1 MLRPLSPLFA
11 VPLAVLVI
19 SLAAACGGPAEDA
32 PGATPGPP
40 VRVDRIVYVGDD
52 GNVHTVNPDG
62 TVRRQHTFIE
72 GRPVASLAVA
82 GLAQAPS
89 SYYAWPTWSPDG
101 SRLAASRVVNE
112 GTSRDAVDLR
122 VIDLSTTRES
132 VVYASPPGQ
141 IGFVAQRAP
150 HYPYWSPDS
159 RRLAF
164 LASGAAGLT
173 LYVADAERENSA
185 KEVVSGAPLY
195 FAWSADGGAVLH
207 VRDKLLL
214 ASDLG
219 EDAPGEQSLAA
230 GAFRAPSFSH
240 DGRRM
245 AYVDAGT
252 EGGLSL
258 YTAEAG
264 GENPAPAADVE
275 GQAAFLWSPVDG
287 RIAYADAPHPRLALF
302 TRLTVVDTSTGAE
315 VAALDDLVL
324 AFFWSPDGSRL
335 AYVVVDEGGEWLV
348 WKIAA
353 LDGSTPRELARFL
366 PSQDTFIM
374 LGFFDQYAHSHAVW
388 SPDGSRL
395 VFAGR
400 VPEPD
405 GTVRSG
411 DRVIVLDTEGI
422 AEPRVIGDGTAAF
435 WSWR

>member
-1 MLRPLSPLFA
+1 MFRPLSHVLPVLLVA
-11 VPLAVLVI
+11 LAV
-19 SLAAACGGPAEDA
+19 SLSAACGGPAEEA
-32 PGATPGPP
+32 PDATPAPSAT
-40 VRVDRIVYVGDD
+40 VDRIVYVGDD
-52 GNVHTVNPDG
+52 GNVYTVNPDG
-62 TVRRQHTFIE
+62 TVRRQHTFIG
-72 GRPVASLAVA
+72 GRPVASLVA
-82 GLAQAPS
+82 TGLAQAPA
-89 SYYAWPTWSPDG
+89 SYYAWPAWSPDG
-101 SRLAASRVVNE
+101 SSLAVSRVVNE
-112 GTSRDAVDLR
+112 GTSRDGVDLR
-122 VIDLSTTRES
+122 VIDLSTTQES
-132 VVYASPPGQ
+132 VVYANPPGQ

-173 LYVADAERENSA
+173 LYAADVERENSA

-195 FAWSADGGAVLH
+195 FAWSPDGSAVLR

-214 ASDLG
+214 DSD
-219 EDAPGEQSLAA
+219 PGEGDPEELPLTA

-245 AYVDAGT
+245 AYVDIAPS
-252 EGGLSL
+252 GGLSL
-258 YTAEAG
+258 MAAEAG
-264 GENPAPAADVE
+264 GGNPTPVADVD
-275 GQAAFLWSPVDG
+275 GQAAFLWSPVES

-302 TRLTVVDTSTGAE
+302 TRLTVVDTSRGTE
-315 VAALDDLVL
+315 VAVLDELVL

-335 AYVVVDEGGEWLV
+335 AYVTVDEGGEWLV

-353 LDGSTPRELARFL
+353 LDGSTPRELVRFL
-366 PSQDTFIM
+366 PSQDTFI
-374 LGFFDQYAHSHAVW
+374 LLSYFDQYAHSHAVW

-411 DRVIVLDTEGI
+411 GQVIVLDADGV
-422 AEPRVIGDGTAAF
+422 AEPNVIADGTAAF